1 MKDWVAMVRT
11 RREQAEWRR
20 EQLLDAA
27 LKVFADKGVDGASV
41 KDLAEA
47 AGVTPGLLYRY
58 FDSKEALVQA
68 LLAERGFL
76 PRLRELLTADHGA
89 RTARQVLAELLA
101 AFDGLLADNADLM
114 AVFFS
119 TTRARP
125 ALAELMAE
133 GQRLVG
139 DFLTTRVAA
148 GELRPHDVATA
159 AKTLLATVAVN
170 RRMGA
175 PVDIDR
181 LVELLFP
188 EEG

>member
-1 MKDWVAMVRT
+1 MART
-11 RREQAEWRR
+11 RKEQAEWRR

-27 LKVFADKGVDGASV
+27 LTVFAGKGVDGASV
-41 KDLAEA
+41 KDLAAA

-76 PRLRELLTADHGA
+76 PQLRELLTADHGT
-89 RTARQVLAELLA
+89 RPARQVLTELLE
-101 AFDGLLADNADLM
+101 AFDHLLAGNADLM

-119 TTRARP
+119 ATQARAE
-125 ALAELMAE
+125 LAELMTE
-133 GQRLVG
+133 GQRLIG
-139 DFLTTRVAA
+139 DFLAARVAA

-170 RRMGA
+170 RRTGT
-175 PVDIDR
+175 PVDVER

>member
-1 MKDWVAMVRT
+1 MART
-11 RREQAEWRR
+11 RKEQAEWRR

-27 LKVFADKGVDGASV
+27 LTVFAAKGVDGASV
-41 KDLAEA
+41 KDLAAA
-47 AGVTPGLLYRY
+47 AGATPGLLYRY

-76 PRLRELLTADHGA
+76 PRLRELLTADHGT
-89 RTARQVLAELLA
+89 RPARQVLTELLA
-101 AFDGLLADNADLM
+101 AFDRLLTENADLV
-114 AVFFS
+114 AVFFG
-119 TTRARP
+119 TTQARA

-139 DFLTTRVAA
+139 DFLTVRIAA

-170 RRMGA
+170 RRTGT
-175 PVDIDR
+175 PVDVAR
-181 LVELLFP
+181 LVQLLFP